1 VPLPEATAGAI
12 LGSTE
17 VPVPNIG
24 AFIPDSYRV
33 TSVVKMDLDGAVTDE
48 EAITAVGVAGSSQYV
63 PTTVVLIAWDNY
75 ARRWTAVFNA
85 AQQNSYQTE
94 TQQGQKGPGLICT
107 CGGAGPVAT
116 VMQDLPGKEASLVYW
131 VPAVAGN
138 TTVWLIGVVNF
149 TNQLANLA
157 WSDQLNIAHIDS
169 YAVKPRNPFPSP
181 VVVERSPHQQL
192 LVTAPWETAD
202 DNQSYAIRQYSFE
215 VTAVQQGPG
224 EWNYEAV
231 NDTRSFVGVEV
242 AIDVQAGVP
251 LGDAKIAYVYPGS
264 PAQGKLHVGDLVE
277 GVAGAKTPTNAMGLN
292 GPAVIDQV
300 ALFYPGE
307 KIRLEVDRA
316 GQSMNVLITLGRWL
330 PSIQDYV
337 QVGQNIL
344 VSM

>member
-1 VPLPEATAGAI
+1 
-12 LGSTE
+12 
-17 VPVPNIG
+17 
-24 AFIPDSYRV
+24 
-33 TSVVKMDLDGAVTDE
+33 
-48 EAITAVGVAGSSQYV
+48 
-63 PTTVVLIAWDNY
+63 
-75 ARRWTAVFNA
+75 
-85 AQQNSYQTE
+85 
-94 TQQGQKGPGLICT
+94 
-107 CGGAGPVAT
+107 
-116 VMQDLPGKEASLVYW
+116 MQDLPGKEVSLVYW

-181 VVVERSPHQQL
+181 VVVGRSPHQQL

-251 LGDAKIAYVYPGS
+251 LGDAKIAYVYPDS
-264 PAQGKLHVGDLVE
+264 PAHGKLHVGDLVE

-307 KIRLEVDRA
+307 KIHLEVDRA
-316 GQSMNVLITLGRWL
+316 GQSMNVLITLGPWS